1 MEVLVGAVIGLLIGA
16 VISGF
21 VIWVVGKLNIG
32 LTVEGFGSAMIAG
45 LVIGFG
51 ITLVRMVIP
60 ESGGLIGAVISLV
73 IAAVV
78 ILAAGK
84 ILSGLTVKGFGGAL
98 AAAVAI
104 AVVYYLLAL
113 VAISAT

>member
-1 MEVLVGAVIGLLIGA
+1 MEAFVGAVIGLLIGA

-32 LTVEGFGSAMIAG
+32 LTVAGFGSAMIAG
-45 LVIGFG
+45 LLIGLG
-51 ITLVRMVIP
+51 NSLVGLVMP
-60 ESGGLIGAVISLV
+60 AMSGVIGAVVALV

-78 ILAAGK
+78 IFGASK
-84 ILSGLTVKGFGGAL
+84 VFSGLTVKGFGGAL
-98 AAAVAI
+98 AAALAI

>member
-1 MEVLVGAVIGLLIGA
+1 MEVLVGAVIGILIGA

-21 VIWVVGKLNIG
+21 VIWVVGKMNIG

-45 LVIGFG
+45 LLIGLG
-51 ITLVRMVIP
+51 NTIVRMVIP
-60 ESGGLIGAVISLV
+60 ETGGLIGAVISLV

-78 ILAAGK
+78 ILGAGK
-84 ILSGLTVKGFGGAL
+84 VLSGLTVKGFGGAL

-104 AVVYYLLAL
+104 AVIYYLLAL
-113 VAISAT
+113 VAVSAV